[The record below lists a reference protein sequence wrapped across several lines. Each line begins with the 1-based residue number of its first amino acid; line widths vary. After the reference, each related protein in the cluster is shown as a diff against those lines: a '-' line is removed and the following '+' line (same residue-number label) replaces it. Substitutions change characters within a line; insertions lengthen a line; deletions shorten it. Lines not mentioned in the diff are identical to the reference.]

1 MNYLGLDVGGTKIAA
16 VVMDEQGREQGRYRC
31 ATRKENRQA
40 FMSCIVDFVADIRAR
55 TGTPMA
61 IGIALPGSVSPQHG
75 AIRNANIQVINGYRL
90 QDALEQALGQPVVL
104 ANDGNCFA
112 LSEACDGAGEGFSSV
127 FGMTLGTG
135 CGGGITLERQPF
147 VGASGIAAECGH
159 IALPGYSPEEDG
171 PPTRCYCGRFNCV
184 ESFIS
189 ATGLRERYRLLSGE
203 RLSSEQILARAQAGE
218 SAACHQVHRFRQQ
231 LARTLATIV
240 NIIDPGVIV
249 LGGGLSNAPQLVADL
264 PSAVAPLVFT
274 DHFSTPIISA
284 RHGDSSGMRGAAW
297 LAVRS
302 GVKP

>member
-75 AIRNANIQVINGYRL
+75 VIRNANIQVINGYRL

-135 CGGGITLERQPF
+135 CGGGIALERQPF

-184 ESFIS
+184 ESLFPQRGYVNAIDCS
-189 ATGLRERYRLLSGE
+189 AESVCRASRFSPARRRENPPLAIRSTAFVNSWRGRWRLLSI
-203 RLSSEQILARAQAGE
+203 S
-218 SAACHQVHRFRQQ
+218 
-231 LARTLATIV
+231 
-240 NIIDPGVIV
+240 
-249 LGGGLSNAPQLVADL
+249 
-264 PSAVAPLVFT
+264 
-274 DHFSTPIISA
+274 STPA
-284 RHGDSSGMRGAAW
+284 
-297 LAVRS
+297 
-302 GVKP
+302 

>member
-16 VVMDEQGREQGRYRC
+16 VVMDEQGEEVGRFRC
-31 ATRKENRQA
+31 ATRKESRQA
-40 FMSCIVDFVADIRAR
+40 FVSAMAEFIAAIRAE
-55 TGTPMA
+55 TGAPMA

-90 QDALEQALGQPVVL
+90 QDALEQQLGQPVVL

-112 LSEACDGAGEGFSSV
+112 LSEACDGAGAGVSLV

-135 CGGGITLERQPF
+135 CGGGIAFERQPV
-147 VGASGIAAECGH
+147 VGSSGIAAECGH
-159 IALPGYSPEEDG
+159 ITLPGYSGAEDG
-171 PPTRCYCGRFNCV
+171 PPTRCYCGRLNCV

-189 ATGLRERYRLLSGE
+189 ATGLSERYRLLTGDS
-203 RLSSEQILARAQAGE
+203 LSSEQIIARAQAGE
-218 SAACHQVHRFRQQ
+218 SAACQQVYRFRQQ

-240 NIIDPGVIV
+240 NILDPGVIV
-249 LGGGLSNAPQLVADL
+249 LGGGLSNATLLVADL
-264 PSAVAPLVFT
+264 QPEVAPHVFT
-274 DHFSTPIISA
+274 DHFITPIISA

-302 GVKP
+302 GVRS